1 MKRWSVFLSVLAVLA
16 VLVPATSGAAP
27 LLGVCSGQLADPA
40 LGQCTKSAEYD
51 ATTNI
56 LTIILTN
63 TSPAANGGFLTAD
76 AFSLGAAGTDDI
88 QVTAFTGDP
97 VFTDFE
103 LFPSPLPSGG
113 GGISA
118 NPFSD
123 REFLIS
129 ATAGDWEGG
138 GNPGG
143 GIPVGAS
150 ATFMLTLSED
160 IDATDLASFFDS
172 EAIRF
177 RGFED
182 GGSDKTG
189 VTPIPEP
196 ATLLLL
202 GSGLVGAGIFGRKR
216 LARTQR

>member
-1 MKRWSVFLSVLAVLA
+1 MRLEE
-16 VLVPATSGAAP
+16 AP
-27 LLGVCSGQLADPA
+27 TQ
-40 LGQCTKSAEYD
+40 YD

-76 AFSLGAAGTDDI
+76 AFSLGVAGTDDI

-97 VFTDFE
+97 VFTGFE

-129 ATAGDWEGG
+129 ATAGDFEGG
-138 GNPGG
+138 GGPDD

-160 IDATDLASFFDS
+160 IDATALDSFFAS

-189 VTPIPEP
+189 VTAVTAVPEP
-196 ATLLLL
+196 GTLLLL
-202 GSGLVGAGIFGRKR
+202 GTGLAGAGAWSRTRWFGRKS
-216 LARTQR
+216 A